1 MQVQD
6 IYFEA
11 IVCTVEPDDKK
22 TVVLCSYNETF
33 AKAKAS
39 ATALLYRNKTL
50 SLGYKLLGVIHE
62 VHVYDAGLTHR
73 APIVSVNEEGFSDP
87 E

>member
-1 MQVQD
+1 MQIQD

-11 IVCTVEPDDKK
+11 LVCTVEPDDKK
-22 TVVLCSYNETF
+22 TVVLCTYNETF

-50 SLGYKLLGVIHE
+50 GLGYKLAGEIQE
-62 VHVYDAGLTHR
+62 IRVYDSGLTHR
-73 APIVSVNEEGFSDP
+73 APLVSINEEGFFDS